1 MLLISRRFQA
11 VGRACSEWLEAGVPE
26 DAARFAKRGLMRVC
40 EGVPTIL
47 GVQPTRTNRGCSI
60 FRLKAWDSLAQGNA
74 LGFWQQSCT
83 LKGCDSETY
92 AVVRSQ
98 PFRLL
103 LASRLTQGVARA
115 LPWAKES
122 QAFSLKTTSPR
133 SFPTSPRVSNIKE
146 PSFGKSI
153 WETPR
158 MVGTPSAYP
167 PRCPN
172 RSVVLPSDQFPCR

>member
-1 MLLISRRFQA
+1 MATTVVELVA
-11 VGRACSEWLEAGVPE
+11 GR
-26 DAARFAKRGLMRVC
+26 
-40 EGVPTIL
+40 GVPTLL
-47 GVQPTRTNRGCSI
+47 GVQLIGTSRGCSI

-83 LKGCDSETY
+83 LKGCDSEPY
-92 AVVRSQ
+92 SRSSRSQ

-103 LASRLTQGVARA
+103 LGHSSPRA